1 MREKCNFLQSADLN
15 FKHFPF
21 SVYHG
26 ATPWSLKVKQMLK
39 KLNLWGKRA
48 VDKSAWIKTC
58 PTSNPEVIRSLEIR
72 LRQQYQLKFQ
82 WDLNQE
88 PFNSFSMLQPT
99 RQLSP
104 SFSITKKTIQI
115 IDKQPIFQFST
126 IMFKQRQMQCYFFL
140 TSTYIC
146 LLEFEQCNNFYT

>member
-1 MREKCNFLQSADLN
+1 MPHLIHTCDFSFLFFEISLKDFPFYLPILLTLWFRYLLLTQIEETCMYSLKFPEKCNFLQSADLN

-72 LRQQYQLKFQ
+72 LHQQYQLKF
-82 WDLNQE
+82 
-88 PFNSFSMLQPT
+88 
-99 RQLSP
+99 
-104 SFSITKKTIQI
+104 
-115 IDKQPIFQFST
+115 
-126 IMFKQRQMQCYFFL
+126 
-140 TSTYIC
+140 
-146 LLEFEQCNNFYT
+146 